1 MDKLTRQ
8 QEDVIC
14 ELLHHSHS
22 EEVTQYILEQIGNEN
37 LSRRVLSSVHNKCL
51 NESQIDYFHS
61 LGGHFS
67 VDEVSEHIYER
78 RIERAIA
85 KELKVQGATSYLY
98 KNEDYLN
105 AIRAGEI
112 IIEGIDVE
120 QIKKLVIEEE

>member
-8 QEDVIC
+8 QEDIIC
-14 ELLHHSHS
+14 ELLHHSHI
-22 EEVTQYILEQIGNEN
+22 EEVTQYILEQIGDEN
-37 LSRRVLSSVHNKCL
+37 LSRRVLSSAHNKCL

-85 KELKVQGATSYLY
+85 KELKAQGATSYLY
-98 KNEDYLN
+98 ENKDYLIALRN
-105 AIRAGEI
+105 GQEI
-112 IIEGIDVE
+112 FEGLDVE
-120 QIKKLVIEEE
+120 QIKKDLIME